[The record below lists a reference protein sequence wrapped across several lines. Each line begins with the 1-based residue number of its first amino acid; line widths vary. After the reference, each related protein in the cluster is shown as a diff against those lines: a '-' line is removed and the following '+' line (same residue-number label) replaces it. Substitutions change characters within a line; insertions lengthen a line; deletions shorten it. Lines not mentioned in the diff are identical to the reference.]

1 MGKVR
6 NHMCDTG
13 CQNNERFVLIQC
25 FNDVTAIVYVSEN
38 HIIKTLDPFMPLITL
53 AFDINHMEFYF
64 VHTELG
70 LKNTRGT
77 AIILLEGLIE
87 KVTSSSILKSSYL
100 WMFQICLLI
109 WASFFLS
116 ATLFLEVNALNSSSD
131 FFLRS
136 GKLESFKGKKL

>member
-1 MGKVR
+1 MIKFGMDEVR
-6 NHMCDTG
+6 NHMIDTG
-13 CQNNERFVLIQC
+13 YQSNEQFILIHC

-53 AFDINHMEFYF
+53 AFDIKHMEFYF
-64 VHTELG
+64 VHMELG

-100 WMFQICLLI
+100 
-109 WASFFLS
+109 
-116 ATLFLEVNALNSSSD
+116 
-131 FFLRS
+131 
-136 GKLESFKGKKL
+136 